1 MDFST
6 ITFLFFL
13 LPLSLLAYFLVPKRM
28 KNAVLVL
35 VSLLFFSWGVPEYL
49 LLLLLS
55 LAFHYFTALELEAH
69 LQKGHHRRAKTVLTA
84 SVVLNLLLLGFFKYY
99 GFLAES
105 LNSLLGT
112 SLRART
118 LPAPIGLS
126 FYTFTVLSYLFDVYR
141 GRASAAKNPLKF
153 ALYATFFPKLVSG
166 PIVQYADIERQLDD
180 HPFSWE
186 LFGSGARLFLIGL
199 GKKVLLADLLGL
211 TFYAVNDLALA
222 DVTFVTA
229 WVGTLSYAL
238 MLYFD
243 FGGYSDMA
251 IGLSQL
257 FGFRIGKNFD
267 YPYLSDSITDF
278 WRRWHISLG
287 AWFRDY
293 VYIPLGGSREGRR
306 KTVRN
311 LLIVWCLTGIWHG
324 AGRNFIAW
332 GLYYGILLVLEKFV
346 LRDWTERLPKALKH
360 ILTLLAVCVGWVF
373 FFSDSL
379 GRAFAW
385 FGRMLGLGGFSNAT
399 AWYYLGSSWLVL
411 LIAAFAA
418 TPMGAAVGNGLLR
431 KKRAWKPLS
440 VVFFGAVFLL
450 CIACMMNDTYTT
462 FLYAQF

>member
-13 LPLSLLAYFLVPKRM
+13 LPLSLLVYFLVPKRM
-28 KNAVLVL
+28 KNGALL
-35 VSLLFFSWGVPEYL
+35 LISLLFFSWGVPEYL

-55 LAFHYFTALELEAH
+55 LVFHYFTAIELEAH
-69 LQKGHHRRAKTVLTA
+69 LQKGHKRRAKTVLTA
-84 SVVLNLLLLGFFKYY
+84 SVVLDLLLLGFFKYY
-99 GFLAES
+99 GFLVDN
-105 LNSLLGT
+105 LNALLAT
-112 SLRART
+112 SMEART
-118 LPAPIGLS
+118 LPAPLGLS

-141 GRASAAKNPLKF
+141 GKAAVAKNPLKF
-153 ALYATFFPKLVSG
+153 ALYATFFPKMVSG
-166 PIVQYADIERQLDD
+166 PIVQYADIEEQLED
-180 HPFSWE
+180 HPFSWD

-211 TFYAVNDLALA
+211 TFYALSDLPLA

-251 IGLSQL
+251 IGLSQI

-287 AWFRDY
+287 AWFRDN
-293 VYIPLGGSREGRR
+293 VYIPLGGSREGRG

-324 AGRNFIAW
+324 ASWNFVAW

-346 LRDWTERLPKALKH
+346 LRNLAQKLPKSLKH
-360 ILTLLAVCVGWVF
+360 LLTLLLVCVGWVF

-379 GRAFAW
+379 GMAFSW
-385 FGRMLGLGGFSNAT
+385 LGRMLGLGGFSDAT
-399 AWYYLGSSWLVL
+399 AWYYLGSSWFVL
-411 LIAAFAA
+411 LLSAFAA
-418 TPMGAAVGNGLLR
+418 TPIGAGIGNNLLR

-440 VVFFGAVFLL
+440 VVFFAAIVLL